1 MSDWLQVAGTLCALP
16 ARRGDEAGSYLWL
29 EAGERAEA
37 VVAEL
42 FLPAV
47 YPDALDAAMGV
58 ATGSVQ
64 IGSEQRLGDVQLH
77 FGRVR
82 GDRGVLSADGR
93 VLKADVSFTLHHHHP
108 SGGFCPRCGG
118 SLVVEPVA
126 VITPPD
132 GGLIA
137 SPVARCGACGEA

>member
-1 MSDWLQVAGTLCALP
+1 MTDWLQVAGALYALP
-16 ARRGDEAGSYLWL
+16 ATRGDEAGSYLWL

-47 YPDALDAAMGV
+47 HPDRLDAAMGV

-64 IGSEQRLGDVQLH
+64 IGSEQLWGTSQLH

-82 GDRGVLSADGR
+82 GDRGVVSADGR
-93 VLKADVSFTLHHHHP
+93 VLAADVTFDAVPP
-108 SGGFCPRCGG
+108 SPRGR
-118 SLVVEPVA
+118 LLPALRRPEVVV
-126 VITPPD
+126 D
-132 GGLIA
+132 
-137 SPVARCGACGEA
+137 RRR

>member
-1 MSDWLQVAGTLCALP
+1 VSDWLQVSGTLCALP
-16 ARRGDEAGSYLWL
+16 ARRGEEAGSYLWL

-37 VVAEL
+37 VLAEL

-64 IGSEQRLGDVQLH
+64 IGTEQRLGDVQLH

-118 SLVVEPVA
+118 LLVVEPVA

>member
-1 MSDWLQVAGTLCALP
+1 VSDWLQVSGALYAIP
-16 ARRGDEAGSYLWL
+16 AHRGEEAGSYLWL

-37 VVAEL
+37 VIAEL

-64 IGSEQRLGDVQLH
+64 IGSEQRLGDVQLQ
-77 FGRVR
+77 FGRIR
-82 GDRGVLSADGR
+82 GDRGVVSANGRVLSADVR
-93 VLKADVSFTLHHHHP
+93 FTLHHNHP
-108 SGGFCPRCGG
+108 DGGFCPQCG
-118 SLVVEPVA
+118 SAMVVDPVA

-137 SPVARCGACGEA
+137 TPVTRCGACGGA

>member
-1 MSDWLQVAGTLCALP
+1 MTDWLQVEGALYALP
-16 ARRGDEAGSYLWL
+16 AKRGEEAGTYLYL

-37 VVAEL
+37 IVAEL

-47 YPDALDAAMGV
+47 HPDSLDAAMGV

-64 IGSEQRLGDVQLH
+64 IGGEQRLGDVQLQ

-93 VLKADVSFTLHHHHP
+93 VLSADVSFVLHHHHP
-108 SGGFCPRCGG
+108 EGGFCPRCGG
-118 SLVVEPVA
+118 PMVVDPIE

-132 GGLIA
+132 GGLMVT
-137 SPVARCGACGEA
+137 PLARCEACGTV